1 MTVST
6 RRALNDIYQS
16 DKPAA
21 KKPEAQILAQK
32 NVAYQRFRAQYAE
45 LKAQWMA
52 SSNLS
57 ADAAARQFNGYD
69 QWVANANN
77 ASFAAQAAYDEL
89 VPEFENLFN
98 QLASQPGPAWQ
109 RFYDAVKRLAQ
120 LPMAERRA
128 ALKNPAVLNHQ

>member
-1 MTVST
+1 
-6 RRALNDIYQS
+6 
-16 DKPAA
+16 
-21 KKPEAQILAQK
+21 
-32 NVAYQRFRAQYAE
+32 
-45 LKAQWMA
+45 MA
-52 SSNLS
+52 TSNLS
-57 ADAAARQFNGYD
+57 ADAALRQFGGYD

-98 QLASQPGPAWQ
+98 QLASQSANQPGPAWQ

-128 ALKNPAVLNHQ
+128 ALKNPAVLNQQ